1 MWRRFLVR
9 WCRLLTLARRTA
21 VELLVIG
28 DWDRLVAAAERDLAW
43 LHRCPGSGL
52 EADLRQDAVILSRQR
67 MMGRALDGTG
77 NRPLVCELHLGL
89 GGMDIDVDLRW
100 VNLDA
105 NHPKRMPPDH
115 EQAVVG
121 VFERVHQ

>member
-1 MWRRFLVR
+1 MRGRFFVR
-9 WCRLLTLARRTA
+9 WSGFLTLTRRTA

-77 NRPLVCELHLGL
+77 NRPLACELHLGL
-89 GGMDIDVDLRW
+89 GGMRSEE
-100 VNLDA
+100 
-105 NHPKRMPPDH
+105 RR
-115 EQAVVG
+115 VG
-121 VFERVHQ
+121 KEWR